1 MKSIKMLL
9 ALLPFLMLTLFSC
22 HKNDDNSNGGV
33 QITPAS
39 GTWKVSYFFDTLVN
53 KIQTIEAGELQSLAQ
68 NYLKMEDWTT
78 VIVS

>member
-1 MKSIKMLL
+1 MDGPLNTSDLVKSIV
-9 ALLPFLMLTLFSC
+9 ADDLPLT
-22 HKNDDNSNGGV
+22 
-33 QITPAS
+33 
-39 GTWKVSYFFDTLVN
+39 FFDTLVN